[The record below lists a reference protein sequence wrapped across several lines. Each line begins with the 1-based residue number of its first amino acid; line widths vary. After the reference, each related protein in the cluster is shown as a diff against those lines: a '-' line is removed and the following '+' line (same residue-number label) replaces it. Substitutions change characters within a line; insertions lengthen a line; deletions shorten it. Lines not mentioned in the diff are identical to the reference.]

1 MSVDFRQERL
11 KILPLSESTAGKVNM
26 LGIQE
31 IRFHWRGEREGR
43 CCFLKRSVADKDRP
57 TVLSDFLEKSMVW
70 SPQKV
75 PIHRLQ
81 GLLASGG
88 TRDAGL

>member
-1 MSVDFRQERL
+1 MPRL
-11 KILPLSESTAGKVNM
+11 SDSTAGKAEM
-26 LGIQE
+26 LAVQE
-31 IRFHWRGEREGR
+31 TRFHWRGGQEGKR
-43 CCFLKRSVADKDRP
+43 CLLKKNVAGNDWP
-57 TVLSDFLEKSMVW
+57 TILSDFLEKGTVW

-75 PIHRLQ
+75 PIHRLW